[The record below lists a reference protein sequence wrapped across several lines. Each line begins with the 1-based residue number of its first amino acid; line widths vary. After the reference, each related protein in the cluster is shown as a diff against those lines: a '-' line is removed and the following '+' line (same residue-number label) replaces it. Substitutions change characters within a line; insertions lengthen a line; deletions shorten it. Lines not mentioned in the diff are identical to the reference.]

1 MKSTKHLISSVILK
15 EGLNYLEKDP
25 INNFNKLLNWAG
37 KIIVR
42 PEHKQKLETLTKMW
56 NDPNSTG
63 HRIIERFFNELH
75 PNVRRKFLTNYML
88 NSGILGAPIRE
99 KLKKKHDC
107 NIPWAILMDPTSA
120 CNLNCTGC
128 WAAEYSKTTSLSF
141 EELDRIIREGKE
153 LGIYMYIYSGGEPLM
168 RKDDLIE
175 LAKIHDDCM
184 FLSFTN
190 GTLVDEEFAMD
201 LQNVGNF
208 GLAISIE
215 GFEEETDARR
225 GNGTYQKV
233 LEAMDILKEYGI
245 VFGFSTC
252 YHRNNTET
260 IISKEYID
268 FLAEKGCLF
277 GWYFTYVPI
286 GKDAVVDLLVT
297 PEQRAYMYHKMRE
310 IRSNT
315 SMFLLDF
322 WNDGEYVCGC
332 IAGGRNYLHINSNGD
347 VEPCAFVHY
356 ANTNIKETSLLE
368 ALKSPLFK
376 EYRKHQPFNENHLRP
391 CPMLDNP
398 DILRE
403 MVNAANAHSTQ
414 PIDKESVEELTAKC
428 EAAAAA
434 WAVKADE
441 LWANR

>member
-1 MKSTKHLISSVILK
+1 MKSTTKRLISSVILK

-25 INNFNKLLNWAG
+25 INNFNKLLNWSS

-42 PEHKQKLETLTKMW
+42 PEHKQKLEALTKMW

-63 HRIIERFFNELH
+63 HRIIKRFFNELH
-75 PNVRRKFLTNYML
+75 PNIRRKFLTNYML

-128 WAAEYSKTTSLSF
+128 WAAEYSKTTSLSY

-168 RKDDLIE
+168 RKDDLIQ
-175 LAKIHDDCM
+175 LAKVHDDCM

-190 GTLVDEEFAMD
+190 GTLIDEDFAME

-208 GLAISIE
+208 GLAISVE

-225 GNGTYQKV
+225 GEGTYQKV

-252 YHRNNTET
+252 YHSKNTET

-286 GKDAVVDLLVT
+286 GKDAVVDLLVS

-310 IRSNT
+310 IRSQT

-322 WNDGEYVCGC
+322 WNDGEYVNGC

-347 VEPCAFVHY
+347 VEPCAFIHY

-368 ALKSPLFK
+368 ALKSPLFR
-376 EYRKHQPFNENHLRP
+376 EYRKHQPFNENQLRP

-398 DILRE
+398 DILRNGKS
-403 MVNAANAHSTQ
+403 VQRIFHAA
-414 PIDKESVEELTAKC
+414 D
-428 EAAAAA
+428 
-434 WAVKADE
+434 
-441 LWANR
+441 